1 MLKAGI
7 IENYQYEKT
16 EEGSEQ
22 SALCRFRHS
31 ADDFVA
37 CFQYKEEAEEFYKHL
52 KGRMEHFGMTL
63 EESKTRLIEFGRF
76 AEERCAG
83 KGRKPE
89 TFTFLGFTHYCSH
102 GRNGKFRVKRKTSR
116 KKFAKK
122 CKEINHLIRDM
133 RTKPLKAIIK
143 KLNEIL
149 VGYYHYYGIT
159 DNIQSL
165 NSFRYEMMKSLFK
178 WLNRRS

>member
-1 MLKAGI
+1 M
-7 IENYQYEKT
+7 
-16 EEGSEQ
+16 
-22 SALCRFRHS
+22 
-31 ADDFVA
+31 A

-52 KGRMEHFGMTL
+52 KGRMEHFRMTL

-76 AEERCAG
+76 AEERCRR

-89 TFTFLGFTHYCSH
+89 TFTFLGFTYYCSH

-116 KKFAKK
+116 RKFTKK
-122 CKEINHLIRDM
+122 CKEVHRLIREM
-133 RTKPLKAIIK
+133 RIKPLKAIIK

-165 NSFRYEMMKSLFK
+165 SNFRYRVMKSLFK
-178 WLNRRS
+178 WLNRRGQKKSYNWEGFNDMLKVYPLATPKIYVNVYAR